1 MVIERREFLAYVT
14 VPSGVCLILVL
25 ILGALVSPKIYR
37 AARGI
42 KRRCMGY
49 RQINGNGGDGD
60 GNGGN
65 GGNRGRGNGGNGGN
79 GGL

>member
-49 RQINGNGGDGD
+49 QQINGNGGD

-65 GGNRGRGNGGNGGN
+65 GGNRGNGGN